1 MESISAVNESG
12 TLDTLQRAQ
21 IEATLDAA
29 RLEQLYWEQ
38 VRRVTFGLARFSGG
52 AIRLFGGW
60 PVLLRLGPLV
70 DGRRAILGGFIVR
83 EPGGSIAWK
92 ADGVHVAV
100 EVEGFS
106 PLLQGPLLRFEALF
120 HDRVGRRF
128 LARVAREVR

>member
-21 IEATLDAA
+21 IDATLDGA
-29 RLEQLYWEQ
+29 RLEQLYWLE
-38 VRRVTFGLARFSGG
+38 VRRVTFGVARFSRG
-52 AIRLFGGW
+52 AIRLFGAW
-60 PVLLRLGPLV
+60 PVLRFGPLV

-83 EPGGSIAWK
+83 EPGGSIAWR
-92 ADGVHVAV
+92 ADGVHVSV
-100 EVEGFS
+100 EVEGFA

>member
-21 IEATLDAA
+21 ISAVLDAV
-29 RLEQLYWEQ
+29 RLEELYWEQ
-38 VRRVTFGLARFSGG
+38 VRRVTFGLARFSGD

-83 EPGGSIAWK
+83 EPGGSIAWR
-92 ADGVHVAV
+92 ADGVHVSV

>member
-21 IEATLDAA
+21 IDATLDGA

-70 DGRRAILGGFIVR
+70 DGRRAILGGLIVR

-92 ADGVHVAV
+92 ADGVHVVV

-106 PLLQGPLLRFEALF
+106 PLLQGPLLRFETLF